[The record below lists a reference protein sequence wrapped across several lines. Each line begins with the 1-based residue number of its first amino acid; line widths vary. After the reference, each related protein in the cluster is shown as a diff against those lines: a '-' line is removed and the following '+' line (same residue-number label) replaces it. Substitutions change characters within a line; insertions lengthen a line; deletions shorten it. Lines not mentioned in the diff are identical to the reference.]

1 MGGYILIHC
10 VLILYSERKGL
21 KLMNFT
27 VWNTIIKMTNDLT
40 QVCTES
46 DEINTAVLGNE
57 LFLVI
62 DA

>member
-1 MGGYILIHC
+1 
-10 VLILYSERKGL
+10 
-21 KLMNFT
+21 MNFT